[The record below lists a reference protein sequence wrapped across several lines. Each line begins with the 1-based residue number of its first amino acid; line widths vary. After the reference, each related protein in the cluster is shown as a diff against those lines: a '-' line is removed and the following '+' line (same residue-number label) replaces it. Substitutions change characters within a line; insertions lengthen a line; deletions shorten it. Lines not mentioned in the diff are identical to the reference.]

1 MRVVDDRHVQ
11 LPRLGVIRTKEHT
24 TALSDQVV
32 AGTARV
38 LSATVKAEAGRWFVS
53 FACVAERHDALA
65 TYPEAIVGV
74 DLGVHH
80 LAALSAGELFE
91 NPRPVSHYARRM
103 ARLNREL
110 SRREQG
116 SKRRARTK
124 AKLARCHRKVANVR
138 RDALHKLTTHLAI
151 TYGTVVIEDLAVRN
165 MTACPKPKADPEN
178 PGHHL
183 ENGHAAKAGLNRSL
197 LDTAPGEF
205 RRQLTYKMGWHGG
218 HLLVADRFFPS
229 SKKCSSCKET
239 KATLFLAT
247 RTYRCEHCGL
257 ILDRDLNAARNLAAY
272 GKEHL
277 VAGSGPETRNGR
289 RGDAH
294 SPKSPR
300 GRKRQ
305 DGSGQP
311 AKAVTASSQDEAA

>member
-1 MRVVDDRHVQ
+1 
-11 LPRLGVIRTKEHT
+11 
-24 TALSDQVV
+24 
-32 AGTARV
+32 
-38 LSATVKAEAGRWFVS
+38 
-53 FACVAERHDALA
+53 
-65 TYPEAIVGV
+65 
-74 DLGVHH
+74 
-80 LAALSAGELFE
+80 
-91 NPRPVSHYARRM
+91 
-103 ARLNREL
+103 
-110 SRREQG
+110 
-116 SKRRARTK
+116 
-124 AKLARCHRKVANVR
+124 
-138 RDALHKLTTHLAI
+138 
-151 TYGTVVIEDLAVRN
+151 
-165 MTACPKPKADPEN
+165 
-178 PGHHL
+178 
-183 ENGHAAKAGLNRSL
+183 
-197 LDTAPGEF
+197 
-205 RRQLTYKMGWHGG
+205 
-218 HLLVADRFFPS
+218 LVADRFFPS

-289 RGDAH
+289 RGDAL